1 MAIVCWI
8 VFIVLLILAFTRKT
22 NMGVLAF
29 GAALILGRLIGMT
42 DKEIVKT
49 LSSSL
54 FVTLTGITLLFS
66 AVNSTGALELV
77 AKKIANIFGKKVWTL
92 PIIAYLIGFILA
104 IIGPGAIPPTT
115 LVVTMIFILS

>member
-22 NMGVLAF
+22 NLGVLAF

-54 FVTLTGITLLFS
+54 FVTLTGITL
-66 AVNSTGALELV
+66 ACV
-77 AKKIANIFGKKVWTL
+77 I
-92 PIIAYLIGFILA
+92 
-104 IIGPGAIPPTT
+104 
-115 LVVTMIFILS
+115 